1 MMAKQEL
8 FETLWARMAE
18 RGDLPSLQQ
27 QVRGI
32 ARALQEEGA
41 TTGELASVVLSD
53 FALTQKVIRLANSAM
68 YAAFGSNITTVTQS
82 IMALGADTVGHLAM
96 GLQLVDSFAGL
107 TGGQDNA
114 KAELKRAVLAG
125 EFARQAS
132 ADRAPQDSETAGVCG
147 LMHGLARLLLVF
159 YFPEQW
165 QAIRQRVEVE
175 GENEDGAC
183 LAVLGVSLQEI
194 AEEAAKQWGL
204 PPAIAAS
211 MQVPQLNTQSPCES
225 QHDWLGA
232 LACLGF
238 EVAALALRAYSAEE
252 LERFA
257 LQFADWLALDPER
270 VSRACRE
277 TVALKAKLDADPEQ
291 RERRQIEG
299 KPLDAG
305 KRLQQGLAKV
315 RGLASG
321 QAVSEVLP
329 LVLETLMQSMWFSHC
344 VAFLYQP
351 GRKRFEAKLGFGPE
365 LSERLPQLGFED
377 GFIPDVFHLAL
388 SQRKTVFIAD
398 AQEGQFAQRLPG
410 WYRGQFPETKSFL
423 LLPVQLRGRCIALL
437 YGDWGGRFCYSKPST
452 LEHEMLD
459 LLAAEIAI
467 SFERQV
473 QTLRYGAA
481 SNEDDALPKE
491 VAGAFPAAK
500 QG

>member
-1 MMAKQEL
+1 MMAKEEL
-8 FETLWARMAE
+8 FDTLWERMAE
-18 RGDLPSLQQ
+18 RGDLPTLQQ

-32 ARALQEEGA
+32 MRALQEEGA
-41 TTGELASVVLSD
+41 TTGELASAVLSD

-107 TGGQDNA
+107 SGGQDNA
-114 KAELKRAVLAG
+114 KAELKRTVLAG
-125 EFARQAS
+125 EFARQAC
-132 ADRAPQDSETAGVCG
+132 ADRAPEESETAAVCG
-147 LMHGLARLLLVF
+147 MMHGLARLLLVF
-159 YFPEQW
+159 YLPEQW
-165 QAIRQRVEVE
+165 QLVRQRVEIE
-175 GENEDGAC
+175 GEDEDSAC
-183 LAVLGVSLQEI
+183 LAVLNVSLDEI
-194 AEEAAKQWGL
+194 ADAAASKWGL
-204 PPAIAAS
+204 PPLISAS
-211 MQVPQLNTQSPCES
+211 MQVPELDTQAPCEGR
-225 QHDWLGA
+225 QEWLGA
-232 LACLGF
+232 LARLGF

-257 LQFADWLALDPER
+257 LQFADWLALDPECVR
-270 VSRACRE
+270 RACRE
-277 TVALKAKLDADPEQ
+277 TIALKARLDIDPEQ

-299 KPLDAG
+299 KPLDAC
-305 KRLQQGLAKV
+305 KRLQQGLGKV
-315 RGLASG
+315 RSLASG
-321 QAVSEVLP
+321 HAVSEVLP
-329 LVLETLMQSMWFSHC
+329 LVLETLMQSMWFTHC

-351 GRKRFEAKLGFGPE
+351 GRKRFEARLGFGPE
-365 LSERLPQLGFED
+365 LAERLPLLGFED

-398 AQEGQFAQRLPG
+398 AQDSQFAQRLPG
-410 WYRGQFPETKSFL
+410 WYRGQFPEVKSFL

-459 LLAAEIAI
+459 LLAAEIAL

-473 QTLRYGAA
+473 QALRHGAT
-481 SNEDDALPKE
+481 SDEDSGALP
-491 VAGAFPAAK
+491 AAR